1 MPLGL
6 EACSIHPPPFLVQWQ
21 LQSYLWKWPYFFKTV
36 VIYVPKLHVL
46 LYQPKLELLAVRRLG
61 YSDPYQV
68 GLKETRQDTAMFDT
82 VSEASG
88 LIALQFTSIVKIV
101 FHGVQRDC
109 HIDFA
114 GNNTPVWQTSSLA
127 RNTDIE
133 IQYWRE
139 KLLW

>member
-1 MPLGL
+1 MPK
-6 EACSIHPPPFLVQWQ
+6 S
-21 LQSYLWKWPYFFKTV
+21 
-36 VIYVPKLHVL
+36 HVL
-46 LYQPKLELLAVRRLG
+46 LYQPKLELLAVRLLG

-109 HIDFA
+109 NIEFA
-114 GNNTPVWQTSSLA
+114 GNNTPV
-127 RNTDIE
+127 
-133 IQYWRE
+133 
-139 KLLW
+139 